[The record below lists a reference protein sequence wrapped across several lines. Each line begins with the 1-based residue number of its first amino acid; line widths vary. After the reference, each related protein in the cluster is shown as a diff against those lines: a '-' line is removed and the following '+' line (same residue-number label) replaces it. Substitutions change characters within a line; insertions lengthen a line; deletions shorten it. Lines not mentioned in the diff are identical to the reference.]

1 MQLKNILEANVK
13 TLNTKTKPNV
23 NNVTGNQV
31 HAIAQKLADRFNDY
45 GSYNY
50 FLKVAWKI
58 PEHDIMINLEAS
70 MKGRSP
76 VRLFTYL
83 CNKSMAQ

>member
-50 FLKVAWKI
+50 FLKVVLLHYTFVLHI
-58 PEHDIMINLEAS
+58 HLS
-70 MKGRSP
+70 MVGIKYILN
-76 VRLFTYL
+76 VVL
-83 CNKSMAQ
+83 